1 MEFDAFYT
9 IESPD
14 GQEIGGSRAGMA
26 LRDFGRFAQLVA
38 DDGVVEGRRLLPAG
52 WVDEV
57 SRPAYALPA
66 ETLAM
71 PAVRALRL
79 GSYGYS
85 WWLST
90 DGAMIARGFAGQF
103 LYIHRE
109 RRLVVV
115 CLAAFPQ
122 PPHASAIDHD
132 RDAEFM
138 RFVDAVAGCPD

>member
-1 MEFDAFYT
+1 
-9 IESPD
+9 
-14 GQEIGGSRAGMA
+14 
-26 LRDFGRFAQLVA
+26 
-38 DDGVVEGRRLLPAG
+38 
-52 WVDEV
+52 
-57 SRPAYALPA
+57 
-66 ETLAM
+66 M
-71 PAVRALRL
+71 PAVQALRL

-85 WWLST
+85 WWLNT

-103 LYIHRE
+103 LYIDRA

-138 RFVDAVAGCPD
+138 RFVDALARCPG